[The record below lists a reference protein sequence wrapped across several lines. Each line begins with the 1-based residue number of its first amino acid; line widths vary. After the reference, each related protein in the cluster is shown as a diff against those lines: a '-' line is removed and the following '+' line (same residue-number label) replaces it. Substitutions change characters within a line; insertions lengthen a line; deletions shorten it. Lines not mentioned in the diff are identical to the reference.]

1 MRVCPKCGNRIE
13 NNKEKCPVCESSS
26 ESVRRSYKHSS
37 KTLYY
42 VSIILTS
49 LYAVICAVNGLVNIH
64 DIKSNINLF
73 DDSYFGMVEN
83 NHILTVIYTVL
94 AGLLPLIFV
103 FFIGV
108 IMVSERSCLLILF
121 PVAGILVEVAQIIK
135 EYRNYLYVFREK
147 QSYFYGIIAMDI
159 FSALLVIAFFVM
171 VIRMILNDFTISQ
184 SRMLVVF
191 GFILVA
197 SRTLLK
203 INMAEE
209 PEILRFVSNTKA
221 YIMLSAILLNVRKRY
236 SNSKKM

>member
-1 MRVCPKCGNRIE
+1 
-13 NNKEKCPVCESSS
+13 
-26 ESVRRSYKHSS
+26 
-37 KTLYY
+37 
-42 VSIILTS
+42 
-49 LYAVICAVNGLVNIH
+49 
-64 DIKSNINLF
+64 
-73 DDSYFGMVEN
+73 
-83 NHILTVIYTVL
+83 
-94 AGLLPLIFV
+94 
-103 FFIGV
+103 
-108 IMVSERSCLLILF
+108 
-121 PVAGILVEVAQIIK
+121 
-135 EYRNYLYVFREK
+135 
-147 QSYFYGIIAMDI
+147 MDI